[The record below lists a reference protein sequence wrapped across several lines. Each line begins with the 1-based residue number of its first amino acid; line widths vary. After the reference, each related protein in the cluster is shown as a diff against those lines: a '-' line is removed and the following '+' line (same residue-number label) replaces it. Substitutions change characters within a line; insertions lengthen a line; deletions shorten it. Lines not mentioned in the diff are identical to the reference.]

1 MQPIHLRGCLTPNSA
16 IKDLQNIR
24 DSAHPFRV
32 CVVHSWLYIQCVT
45 KKGRQD
51 SAAHERALAHTHLS
65 PGVRSHAWEPV
76 CTVPFFLREVQKHT
90 KLIHDNRDQNS
101 DDPWKEV

>member
-1 MQPIHLRGCLTPNSA
+1 MRGCLTPSSA
-16 IKDLQNIR
+16 IKDLQSIR

-65 PGVRSHAWEPV
+65 PRVRSHAWEPV
-76 CTVPFFLREVQKHT
+76 HTVPFFLCEVQKHA
-90 KLIHDNRDQNS
+90 KLIHDDRHQNS
-101 DDPWKEV
+101 DDPWEEV